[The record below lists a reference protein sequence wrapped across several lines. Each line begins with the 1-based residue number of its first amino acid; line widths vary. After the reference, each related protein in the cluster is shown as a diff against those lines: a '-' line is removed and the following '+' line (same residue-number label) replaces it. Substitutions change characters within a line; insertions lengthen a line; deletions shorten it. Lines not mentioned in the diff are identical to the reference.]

1 MSAKNVTLKNLKR
14 YRGNNVVD
22 DKTNYLTNLRDF
34 YGFRSKKKTAYT
46 LAFAVIGS
54 LLFGFAFAITQVVLF
69 ATGFIL
75 NKIYP

>member
-1 MSAKNVTLKNLKR
+1 MA
-14 YRGNNVVD
+14 D
-22 DKTNYLTNLRDF
+22 IKTNYLTNLRDF

-46 LAFAVIGS
+46 LGFAVIGS

-69 ATGFIL
+69 ATGFTL